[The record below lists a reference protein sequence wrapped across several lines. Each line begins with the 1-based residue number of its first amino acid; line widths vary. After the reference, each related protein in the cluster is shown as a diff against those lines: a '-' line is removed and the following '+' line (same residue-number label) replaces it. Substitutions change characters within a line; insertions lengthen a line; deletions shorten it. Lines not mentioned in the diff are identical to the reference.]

1 MSGVWNAKKGACE
14 LNLCREDYRCFA
26 ELIKKCRD
34 SAGLQQNQ
42 QARGCV
48 LNSCSTPR
56 AQGPEVCAPTS
67 TLVLLQ
73 FSLLL
78 NVAHSFCN
86 YCHNSLM
93 NEANTV
99 TNKLPRTALSNATIF
114 VPFLPSA
121 SYHEIQTA
129 QRHLEAA
136 GKSLWGWKA
145 LPRRTDT
152 EMVSIQRMCHRE
164 KTCLSIHVLLCRGW
178 LLCPSVSTFSSMPFC
193 LPYFSFWEIIRS
205 VDMACLPI
213 WSITVGYLTS
223 EILSQCSFCWRWCN
237 GWFILHG
244 NMRVTNHFHR
254 ETWEIV
260 L

>member
-1 MSGVWNAKKGACE
+1 MQGLSRPTAK
-14 LNLCREDYRCFA
+14 
-26 ELIKKCRD
+26 
-34 SAGLQQNQ
+34 SAGSGLCAEFLQHTQSPRTRSICMCSHKHTCSP
-42 QARGCV
+42 AV
-48 LNSCSTPR
+48 LTAAECSP
-56 AQGPEVCAPTS
+56 Q
-67 TLVLLQ
+67 LL
-73 FSLLL
+73 
-78 NVAHSFCN
+78 SFCN

-164 KTCLSIHVLLCRGW
+164 KTCLSVDVLLCRGW

-193 LPYFSFWEIIRS
+193 LPYFSF
-205 VDMACLPI
+205 
-213 WSITVGYLTS
+213 
-223 EILSQCSFCWRWCN
+223 
-237 GWFILHG
+237 
-244 NMRVTNHFHR
+244 
-254 ETWEIV
+254 
-260 L
+260 